1 MKIIYDDIYIEN
13 PREAMIN
20 NDKNKLYNK
29 SVG

>member
-13 PREAMIN
+13 PREAMRN
-20 NDKNKLYNK
+20 SVKNKQYNR